1 MNVEFIIFL
10 GHDTTASALAWS
22 IYALGQHPDLQSR
35 VYEDVIDVMGL
46 KSTVDV
52 YVCKHV

>member
-1 MNVEFIIFL
+1 MSVAIFYFL

-35 VYEDVIDVMGL
+35 VYEDVIDVMGQ
-46 KSTVDV
+46 KNTVDA
-52 YVCKHV
+52 